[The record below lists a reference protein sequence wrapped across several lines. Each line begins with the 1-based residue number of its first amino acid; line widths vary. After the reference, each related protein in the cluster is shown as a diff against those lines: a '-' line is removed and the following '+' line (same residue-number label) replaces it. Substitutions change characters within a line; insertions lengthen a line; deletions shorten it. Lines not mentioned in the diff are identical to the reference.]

1 MEYLKMN
8 YSNIEETKIGHVPVL
23 IIEPKEKTDKI

>member
-8 YSNIEETKIGHVPVL
+8 YSNIDEVKIGEVPAL
-23 IIEPKEKTDKI
+23 IIEPREKNR